1 MPEISRRS
9 LAAGVGL
16 LAGAVAV
23 PAAAQQLLAVA
34 SAPKVRAQPLTF
46 NPDKVKWLSA
56 QSITEHHAIYAESV
70 SRLNAIT
77 EQLAQID
84 LAKAQPGE
92 IGELKREQQGVYN
105 SSLLHELYFEC
116 IGDAPTSPS
125 GVFAQ
130 AISRDFVSLDR
141 WKAEFA
147 AMGKAMTDGKGL
159 VILAYTPRDKRLIN
173 HFAADHAR
181 RPGRLRAAD
190 RHGHVRAC
198 LQGRLRRRSGE
209 VCRQLRADGPLGN
222 ARAALSRGDQ
232 GLMGAQEKLISSPVI
247 RGRVG
252 RGKPHR

>member
-23 PAAAQQLLAVA
+23 PTAAQQLLAVA
-34 SAPKVRAQPLTF
+34 SAPKFRAQPLTF
-46 NPDKVKWLSA
+46 NPDKIKWLSA

-173 HFAADHAR
+173 HFAADHGAGPVGCVPLMVMDMYEHAYKANFAGDPAKYVDSFVQMVR
-181 RPGRLRAAD
+181 WVTPERLYREA
-190 RHGHVRAC
+190 
-198 LQGRLRRRSGE
+198 
-209 VCRQLRADGPLGN
+209 
-222 ARAALSRGDQ
+222 
-232 GLMGAQEKLISSPVI
+232 I
-247 RGRVG
+247 RV
-252 RGKPHR
+252 